1 MGPLNHSSSR
11 KANIFYLKENYN
23 KEMRGNA
30 QQGRHQA
37 DQHKIIIYE
46 YIIPDHTQTC
56 IIIHVII

>member
-1 MGPLNHSSSR
+1 
-11 KANIFYLKENYN
+11 
-23 KEMRGNA
+23 MRGNA